1 MRSILASV
9 FALGLIG
16 CNKDLDGDGYAGD
29 EDCND
34 DNADINPGADEL
46 CDGIDNDCNGKVDE
60 GVEQLFFADADNDS
74 YGDAEVS
81 TAACSPPEG
90 YVANDE
96 DCNDLSADFYPGAPE
111 ADCTDAN
118 DYNCDG
124 SVGFDDADGD
134 GWAACEDC
142 DDSDADISPGAPEVC
157 DEIDNNCN
165 GVIDIDATETPTW
178 YLDYDGDGFGDATV
192 SVDQCV
198 PPARFVDNALDCDDS
213 AAEALPGGVEVCDNL
228 DNDCDGTVDGQDADG
243 AQPFYTDSDG
253 DGYGTD
259 DTQVYICFPD
269 SDQVPDA
276 GDCDDNDAA
285 ISPGEVEVC
294 NDGIDNDCDGT
305 SEGCEIDAEEL
316 SDIVLRGAAAQD
328 YAGRDV
334 SGVGDINNDGID
346 DLVIGADGYGSGG
359 AAYVILGPL
368 SAGSDTTLD
377 TVAHITV
384 EGSSSAGA
392 AGERAL
398 GLGDID
404 GDGMDDFVVAAPT
417 ATDRAARSGT
427 VHLFLGST
435 VTAQTSGTLFNI
447 DDSDFQWNGNDA
459 YDWAGEGL
467 AHLGDWNGD
476 GNVDFAIGATG
487 DESNGAG
494 SGTIYVI
501 QSTGSAPPSGGAAS
515 VVAASSLSIEGNGG
529 WYIGANI
536 DGMGDFDG
544 DGNDDLGV
552 GVIQAN
558 ANGTL
563 SGSAF
568 LFNGGQTGTLA
579 IEDADLRLN
588 GTGANDRAGAGI
600 GQAGDTDG
608 DGYPDMLVGVSRDD
622 SGGADAGAIVLIL
635 GRSDLTS
642 IDGADIQ
649 SVADATVTGPSAGI
663 GIGEAFVGNFDFD
676 GDGELDLLAGAP
688 RDGLNQEGAGYL
700 MLGPISGTRSL
711 ATDAYASFVGDDPLD
726 GVGSE
731 VAVPGDVLGTGD
743 LVLGVGGWSDDSNGT
758 DAGSIFLISEIGL

>member
-1 MRSILASV
+1 MRLILASV
-9 FALGLIG
+9 LTLGLMG

-34 DNADINPGADEL
+34 DDDQIHPDADEL
-46 CDGIDNDCNGKVDE
+46 CDGVDNNCNGKVDE
-60 GVEQLFFADADNDS
+60 GVEQLFYADADNDS
-74 YGDAEVS
+74 YGDAEAS
-81 TAACSPPEG
+81 TAACSAPDG
-90 YVANDE
+90 FVDNSD

-111 ADCTDAN
+111 ADCTDTN

-124 SVGFDDADGD
+124 SVGFADADGD

-142 DDSDADISPGAPEVC
+142 DDSEAGISPGATEVC
-157 DEIDNNCN
+157 DEIDNDCN
-165 GVIDIDATETPTW
+165 GVVDIDATVTPTW

-192 SVDQCV
+192 SVDQCE
-198 PPARFVDNALDCDDS
+198 PPARFVDNADDCDDS

-228 DNDCDGTVDGQDADG
+228 DNDCDGTVDGQEAEG
-243 AQPFYTDSDG
+243 AQPFYTDVDG
-253 DGYGTD
+253 DGYGTEE
-259 DTQVYICFPD
+259 TEVYICFPAA
-269 SDQVPDA
+269 DQVADA
-276 GDCDDNDAA
+276 GDCNDGDAT

-305 SEGCEIDAEEL
+305 SEGCEIDAEEV

-334 SGVGDINNDGID
+334 SGVGDINNDGVD
-346 DLVIGADGYGSGG
+346 DLVIGADGYGAGG
-359 AAYVILGPL
+359 AAYIIFGPL
-368 SAGSDTTLD
+368 STGIDTTLD
-377 TVAHITV
+377 TVADITV

-404 GDGMDDFVVAAPT
+404 GDGLDDFVVAAPT

-435 VTAQTSGTLFNI
+435 VAAQASGSVFNI

-467 AHLGDWNGD
+467 AGLGDWNDD
-476 GNVDFAIGATG
+476 GYSDFAIGATG
-487 DESNGAG
+487 DEENGTG

-501 QSTGSAPPSGGAAS
+501 EGTGAAPVGAATS
-515 VVAASSLSIEGNGG
+515 VVSASSLAIEGNAG
-529 WYIGANI
+529 WYIGANM
-536 DGMGDFDG
+536 DGIGDFDG
-544 DGNDDLGV
+544 DGFDDLGV

-563 SGSAF
+563 SGAAF
-568 LFNGGQTGTLA
+568 LVDGGQTGTMLV
-579 IEDADLRLN
+579 EDADLRLN
-588 GTGANDRAGAGI
+588 GTSANDRAGAGI
-600 GQAGDTDG
+600 GAAGDTNG
-608 DGYPDMLVGVSRDD
+608 DGYPDLLVGVSRDD
-622 SGGADAGAIVLIL
+622 TGAADAGAIVLIL
-635 GRSDLTS
+635 GRTDLTT
-642 IDGADIQ
+642 IDGSNIQ
-649 SVADATVTGPSAGI
+649 AVADAMVTGPDAGI
-663 GIGEAFVGNFDFD
+663 GLGEAFVGNFDFD

-711 ATDAYASFVGDDPLD
+711 ATDAYASFVGDDPSD

-731 VAVPGDVLGTGD
+731 VAAVGDILGTGS
-743 LVLGVGGWSDDSNGT
+743 VILGVGGWADDSNGT
-758 DAGSIFLISEIGL
+758 DAGGVFLISEIGL

>member
-1 MRSILASV
+1 M
-9 FALGLIG
+9 
-16 CNKDLDGDGYAGD
+16 
-29 EDCND
+29 
-34 DNADINPGADEL
+34 
-46 CDGIDNDCNGKVDE
+46 
-60 GVEQLFFADADNDS
+60 
-74 YGDAEVS
+74 
-81 TAACSPPEG
+81 
-90 YVANDE
+90 
-96 DCNDLSADFYPGAPE
+96 
-111 ADCTDAN
+111 
-118 DYNCDG
+118 
-124 SVGFDDADGD
+124 
-134 GWAACEDC
+134 
-142 DDSDADISPGAPEVC
+142 
-157 DEIDNNCN
+157 
-165 GVIDIDATETPTW
+165 
-178 YLDYDGDGFGDATV
+178 
-192 SVDQCV
+192 
-198 PPARFVDNALDCDDS
+198 
-213 AAEALPGGVEVCDNL
+213 
-228 DNDCDGTVDGQDADG
+228 
-243 AQPFYTDSDG
+243 
-253 DGYGTD
+253 
-259 DTQVYICFPD
+259 
-269 SDQVPDA
+269 
-276 GDCDDNDAA
+276 
-285 ISPGEVEVC
+285 
-294 NDGIDNDCDGT
+294 
-305 SEGCEIDAEEL
+305 
-316 SDIVLRGAAAQD
+316 
-328 YAGRDV
+328 
-334 SGVGDINNDGID
+334 
-346 DLVIGADGYGSGG
+346 
-359 AAYVILGPL
+359 
-368 SAGSDTTLD
+368 
-377 TVAHITV
+377 
-384 EGSSSAGA
+384 
-392 AGERAL
+392 
-398 GLGDID
+398 
-404 GDGMDDFVVAAPT
+404 
-417 ATDRAARSGT
+417 
-427 VHLFLGST
+427 HLFLGST

-711 ATDAYASFVGDDPLD
+711 ATDAYASFVGDDPLKLITVERLKGALIQADDRILQAEARGEGVNARLGNDVEGWHGNPRSQGHFLDDILCAASEGVRGLFRHQAPPEGQGHAGAPGPQAKGLD
-726 GVGSE
+726 GAADKNDHQNPTANDDPKAWGQRGE
-731 VAVPGDVLGTGD
+731 GQLALGGNGNGDAH
-743 LVLGVGGWSDDSNGT
+743 GGIGEDDKGQHG
-758 DAGSIFLISEIGL
+758 AEKEHH